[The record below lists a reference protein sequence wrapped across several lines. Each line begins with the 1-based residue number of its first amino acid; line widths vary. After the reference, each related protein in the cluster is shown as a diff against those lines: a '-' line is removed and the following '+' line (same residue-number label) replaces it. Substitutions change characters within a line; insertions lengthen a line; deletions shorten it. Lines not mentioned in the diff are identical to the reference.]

1 MEQWNATRIWERLDR
16 AVANDAWKFLFPN
29 VEVTHGV
36 AVSSDHLPLL
46 VDTSPEAETI
56 PKKRIFRFEPF
67 WVQEKECN
75 DIVKNS
81 WNMEKRVDITTFL
94 DLLEEM
100 KGKLQAWQR
109 SIFINIPNQ
118 IKKA

>member
-1 MEQWNATRIWERLDR
+1 M
-16 AVANDAWKFLFPN
+16 FPN
-29 VEVTHGV
+29 AKVTHGV
-36 AVSSDHLPLL
+36 AVSSVHLTLL

-81 WNMEKRVDITTFL
+81 WNMERRVDITTFL

-109 SIFINIPNQ
+109 NVFVNNP
-118 IKKA
+118 IKLKKPRILSHPSGADNHHLQK